1 MSNKPVPESSYVSRI
16 AASRSAT
23 IAAVFLAFHIVTL
36 FWRPNPMW
44 GIDFLFYMPAPIQGI
59 FILLSIL
66 LFIPGF
72 RRQIRSMVDALP
84 LALWGEGRRVWLTR
98 GLLVLVALGAFFVL
112 SSARHFLGDGYYLLN
127 ELDAGT
133 GKKPLRAPFTFT
145 LIRALHY
152 TSHAVWET
160 AENTYRVYSY
170 ASGLLY
176 VLLAFAT
183 AGTLGKKPLQKSIVL
198 AFLLTTGTMQLFF
211 GYVENYALYMPGF
224 LLYILIG
231 LAGARKANDPVRP
244 RTASRVA
251 AGSAPGFRR
260 IGTVP
265 ALPRVPGLSRTTR
278 KSPVQEKRGSRLG
291 NPLLRST

>member
-1 MSNKPVPESSYVSRI
+1 
-16 AASRSAT
+16 
-23 IAAVFLAFHIVTL
+23 
-36 FWRPNPMW
+36 MW
-44 GIDFLFYMPAPIQGI
+44 GIDFLFYLPAPVKGI

-66 LFIPGF
+66 LFIPRF
-72 RRQIRSMVDALP
+72 RRKIRSTVDVLP
-84 LALWGEGRRVWLTR
+84 FALWGEGRRVWLTR
-98 GLLVLVALGAFFVL
+98 GLLVFVALGAFIVL

-183 AGTLGKKPLQKSIVL
+183 AGTLGKNPLQKSIVL
-198 AFLLTTGTMQLFF
+198 AFLLTTGYMQLFF

-224 LLYILIG
+224 LLYILLG
-231 LAGARKANDPVRP
+231 LRAQEQRTTLYGP

-291 NPLLRST
+291 NSLLRSTERLAFPGI